1 MSKNIKSVLS
11 NEFLKM
17 VKASAGRMSE
27 KKPAMFD
34 SQTYSDRVKLMVFAQ
49 DSLSKPSFYAATE
62 PEPRLACSAFHADM
76 EAFIDEMSQQNKGH
90 NWDGLY
96 GPKTI
101 ATDSLLGLNK
111 VAGAEYKNRLAIW
124 VDAQAA
130 THAGA
135 NLAQA

>member
-11 NEFLKM
+11 NEFLQM
-17 VKASAGRMSE
+17 VKASSGRMSE
-27 KKPAMFD
+27 GTPATFD
-34 SQTYSDRVKLMVFAQ
+34 SQTYSDRVKLMLVAQ
-49 DSLSKPSFYAATE
+49 DSLSKPSYYAATE

-76 EAFIDEMSQQNKGH
+76 DAFIKEMGQQNKGH

-101 ATDSLLGLNK
+101 ATDSMLGLNK

-124 VDAQAA
+124 VDARA
-130 THAGA
+130 TAHAGA
-135 NLAQA
+135 SLVQV